1 MLWVHAILIEDKD
14 VIIVRSAQR
23 HGGRFVACSQNEL
36 ELNCEPR
43 MKRIAWITIAL
54 GAIGG
59 GLAYFHLAH
68 VPTYASGTLLE
79 DVEVSELTPT
89 EATIALRDRWLALSN
104 EEASA
109 KLDGIPGKTLTTKIG
124 ELGIEPDFGATLAQ
138 VEPDT
143 LLEKWSRKLFGR
155 KSNVTLPWVW
165 RLDPTK
171 TAVVSEKVSEVLGP
185 RTPAKALWVDGKVE
199 LFHEVP
205 DAEVDFDSW
214 ISRLNA
220 GEGSLSEPV
229 IPLRTGEFVVPPA
242 ELSKIQEVIAEFS
255 TTFPAGERSR
265 NTNIRIAAEKIDGV
279 VLMPGE
285 EFSFNDSVGRRTT
298 ENGFKLAGVY
308 RSGRHDVGIGGGICQ
323 VSGTLY
329 NAAVLSN
336 LEVVQR
342 ANHSMPVAYLSV
354 GRDATVDYGKI
365 DLRFRNSYDFPI
377 AISSTFQPGKLTFRV
392 LGQKDPALEVKIVTS
407 GHQSWDR
414 GVKYVPDPAIPVGSE
429 RVIEKGSR
437 GHSVTTYRDVYRNG
451 ARVSR
456 SVLNNSRYSG
466 GVKIVAKNPADLG
479 APANATETG
488 VEPVSD
494 AAVSGGVQSN

>member
-1 MLWVHAILIEDKD
+1 MA
-14 VIIVRSAQR
+14 S
-23 HGGRFVACSQNEL
+23 SQNEL

-59 GLAYFHLAH
+59 GLAYFHFVH
-68 VPTYASGTLLE
+68 VPTYPSGSVVG
-79 DVEVSELTPT
+79 DVAVGELTPT
-89 EATIALRDRWLALSN
+89 QAESALRSRWLEISN
-104 EEASA
+104 EEPTARLA
-109 KLDGIPGKTLTTKIG
+109 GIPGRTLQARIG
-124 ELGIEPDFGATLAQ
+124 DLGIEPDFGATLAQ
-138 VEPDT
+138 LQTEGLFQT
-143 LLEKWSRKLFGR
+143 WYRKLFTP
-155 KSNVTLPWVW
+155 KSKGTLPWVW
-165 RLDPTK
+165 RLDSAK
-171 TAVVSEKVSEVLGP
+171 ASAVSERVREVLGP
-185 RTPAKALWVDGKVE
+185 RSPAKAFWVEGKVE
-199 LFHEVP
+199 LTHEVP

-214 ISRLNA
+214 LASLNA
-220 GEGSLSEPV
+220 GETFLDEP
-229 IPLRTGEFVVPPA
+229 ILPLRTGAFHVPPT
-242 ELSKIQEVIAEFS
+242 ELSKIQEVIAEFA

-265 NTNIRIAAEKIDGV
+265 NTNIRIASEKIDGV

-285 EFSFNDSVGRRTT
+285 EFSFNDSVGRRTI

-342 ANHSMPVAYLSV
+342 ANHSMPVPYLSV

-365 DLRFRNSYDFPI
+365 DLRFRNNYDFPI

-392 LGQKDPALEVKIVTS
+392 LGQKDPSLEVKIVTA

-414 GVKYVPDPAIPVGSE
+414 GVKYVPDPAVPAGAE
-429 RVIEKGSR
+429 RVVEKGSR

-456 SVLNNSRYSG
+456 TVLNSSRYSG
-466 GVKIVAKNPADLG
+466 GVKIIAKNPADLG
-479 APANATETG
+479 TPASATETES
-488 VEPVSD
+488 EPAND
-494 AAVSGGVQSN
+494 AAVSGGVQSD